1 MKKIYLFIFC
11 LIGCAG
17 EIPDDPRISDQSR
30 FRQLSS
36 YANGERKESF
46 VESIPQGRISGY
58 PQMEVV
64 GNKVIFA
71 WT

>member
-30 FRQLSS
+30 FPRLSS
-36 YANGERKESF
+36 NANGEGKESF
-46 VESIPQGRISGY
+46 VESIP
-58 PQMEVV
+58 
-64 GNKVIFA
+64 
-71 WT
+71 